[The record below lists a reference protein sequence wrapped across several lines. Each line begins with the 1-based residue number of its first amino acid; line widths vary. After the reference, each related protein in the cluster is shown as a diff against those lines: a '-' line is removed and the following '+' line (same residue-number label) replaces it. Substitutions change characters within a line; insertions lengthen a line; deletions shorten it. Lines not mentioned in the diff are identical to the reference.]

1 MSANTAASTNLD
13 IYDASTLYLTQRA
26 FEAPTVD
33 TLGFTAV
40 NETLALVH
48 YRQAAF
54 FTRPVN
60 GLHGRLKLTTA
71 SGLVSVAE
79 DSPYAIWLSRFA
91 QYMGQEVSSKPGQL
105 PSAQRFD
112 LQHAPSEYLEGWE
125 EWLPEHLL
133 AAPLF
138 DQLGNSAGLMLYARE
153 EPWSDQ
159 DIAALA
165 RAHQAYGYCAS
176 ALAKQPKRLSQRLL
190 SVFHGKK
197 AKWAAAIV
205 VAMLLIPVRLSALAP
220 AEVIALSSVAVASP
234 QEGVVSAFFVPPNA
248 LVKAGDRLF
257 ALDDSTLASRREVA
271 RRGVAVA
278 KADLL
283 VFQQRSF
290 DDAKSKADVASAVG
304 RVAEKEAELALVENS
319 LNRVVVKAERD
330 GIAVYGDPN
339 DWLGKPVQTG
349 ERVIQL
355 ADPKDTGVLVWLPVA
370 DALALEPGAPMR
382 LFLHTKPLD
391 PLPATLLQTS
401 YQAVLSPEGVST
413 YRLRGKFD
421 KGTET
426 ARIGL
431 RGTARVSGDWA
442 ILGYYIFR
450 RPIAAVREW
459 TGL

>member
-1 MSANTAASTNLD
+1 MSATISASIDLD
-13 IYDASTLYLTQRA
+13 IYNAATLYLTQRA
-26 FEAPTVD
+26 FEAPTMAA
-33 TLGFTAV
+33 LGFTAV
-40 NETLALVH
+40 NETLSLAH
-48 YRQAAF
+48 YRQAAL
-54 FTRPVN
+54 FTRPDN
-60 GLHGRLKLTTA
+60 ALHGRLKLTTA

-91 QYMGQEVSSKPGQL
+91 QHLGQEVSAKPGQL
-105 PSAQRFD
+105 PCAQRFD
-112 LQHAPSEYLEGWE
+112 LQDAPSEYLEGWQ
-125 EWLPEHLL
+125 EWLPEHIL
-133 AAPLF
+133 AAPLL
-138 DQLGNSAGLMLYARE
+138 DQVGTLVGLMLYARE

-159 DIAALA
+159 EMAALD
-165 RAHQAYGYCAS
+165 RAHQAYGYCINF
-176 ALAKQPKRLSQRLL
+176 LAQKPKHLRKRLL
-190 SVFHGKK
+190 SIFKGKK
-197 AKWAAAIV
+197 AKWTATAIAAA
-205 VAMLLIPVRLSALAP
+205 LLIPVRLSALAP
-220 AEVIALSSVAVASP
+220 AEVIALSSIAVSSP

-248 LVKAGDRLF
+248 IVKTGDRLF

-271 RRGVAVA
+271 RRGVTVA

-290 DDAKSKADVASAVG
+290 DDTKSKADVASATG
-304 RVAEKEAELALVENS
+304 RVNEKEAELALVENS

-349 ERVIQL
+349 ERVMQL
-355 ADPKDTGVLVWLPVA
+355 ADPRDTGVMVWLPVA
-370 DALALEPGAPMR
+370 DALNLEPGAPIR
-382 LFLHTKPLD
+382 LFLHTKPLN
-391 PLPATLLQTS
+391 PLPAALLQTS
-401 YQAVLSPEGVST
+401 YQAVLSPEGVSS

-421 KGTET
+421 DGTDA

-442 ILGYYIFR
+442 ILGYYLFR

>member
-1 MSANTAASTNLD
+1 MSANTTSSPNLD
-13 IYDASTLYLTQRA
+13 IYNAATLYLTQRA
-26 FEAPTVD
+26 FEAPTMAA
-33 TLGFTAV
+33 LGFTAV
-40 NETLALVH
+40 NETLALAH

-54 FTRPVN
+54 FTRPAN
-60 GLHGRLKLTTA
+60 ALHGKLKLTTA

-91 QYMGQEVSSKPGQL
+91 QHLAQEVASTPGKL
-105 PSAQRFD
+105 PAARRFD
-112 LQHAPSEYLEGWE
+112 LENAPSDYLEGWQ

-133 AAPLF
+133 AAPLL
-138 DQLGNSAGLMLYARE
+138 DQVGTLVGLMLYARE
-153 EPWSDQ
+153 EPWADEELL
-159 DIAALA
+159 ALN
-165 RAHQAYGYCAS
+165 RAHQAYGYCAAS
-176 ALAKQPKRLSQRLL
+176 LAQKPKRLGHSLL
-190 SVFHGKK
+190 SVFRGKK
-197 AKWAAAIV
+197 AKWAAGAV
-205 VAMLLIPVRLSALAP
+205 LAALFIPVRLSALAP

-248 LVKAGDRLF
+248 TVKAGDRLF

-271 RRGVAVA
+271 RRGVTVA

-283 VFQQRSF
+283 VAQQRSF
-290 DDAKSKADVASAVG
+290 DDPKSKAELASASG
-304 RVAEKEAELALVENS
+304 RVGEKEAELALVENS
-319 LNRVVVKAERD
+319 LDRVVVKAERD

-349 ERVIQL
+349 ERVMQL
-355 ADPKDTGVLVWLPVA
+355 ADPRDTGVMVWLPVA
-370 DALALEPGAPMR
+370 DALTLEPGAPMR

-413 YRLRGKFD
+413 YRLRGKFAE
-421 KGTET
+421 GTDA

-442 ILGYYIFR
+442 ILGYYLFR